1 MGKSPKTGRELE
13 PAWIQKGTPR
23 ARKFFAKLGITSAR
37 YDRQQQENE
46 EETES
51 EDE

>member
-1 MGKSPKTGRELE
+1 MGKSPKKGRGLE

-23 ARKFFAKLGITSAR
+23 ARKFFAKFGITSAR
-37 YDRQQQENE
+37 YDRQQK
-46 EETES
+46 ES